1 LLLALAAAEPARSQS
16 PKAVQLQ
23 VRLAPD
29 SAGSGARAPIVRSQH
44 LLDDGRW
51 LSALRSGLPVRLHY
65 RVEVWRSREGWFDT
79 FEREAE
85 WDVVVHHEPLLDQ
98 YTLLTIVGARARERR
113 YATLDALSAA
123 LAGRISVVTGPSG
136 AGKSTLLNRVQPGLR
151 LRIGEIS
158 AKGRRGK
165 NTTVSAVMLPL
176 DGGGYLVD
184 TPGFSEVGLWGIDP
198 KQLDSCFP
206 DFRPY
211 LGECRYADCRHRS
224 EPGCRIH
231 VAVAEGAIG
240 ADRLVSYLVL
250 LEELE
255 MAPEEWE

>member
-1 LLLALAAAEPARSQS
+1 VALLAGPFRRRFAPQVRAAVTGLLLTLSAAGPARPQS
-16 PKAVQLQ
+16 PAAVQLQ

-29 SAGSGARAPIVRSQH
+29 SAASGARAPIVRSQH

-123 LAGRISVVTGPSG
+123 LEFAYRVNVQPARPGRYYFAVSLQI
-136 AGKSTLLNRVQPGLR
+136 STLSDSDLDELQRFLEGDVGDVAKGKERVGDALGRGATRLLLR
-151 LRIGEIS
+151 LAG
-158 AKGRRGK
+158 
-165 NTTVSAVMLPL
+165 LPAL
-176 DGGGYLVD
+176 RLEG
-184 TPGFSEVGLWGIDP
+184 
-198 KQLDSCFP
+198 
-206 DFRPY
+206 
-211 LGECRYADCRHRS
+211 RS
-224 EPGCRIH
+224 ETF
-231 VAVAEGAIG
+231 AV
-240 ADRLVSYLVL
+240 R
-250 LEELE
+250 
-255 MAPEEWE
+255 